1 MQVYHHNFYYQNASM
16 TEKELHETL
25 SFNIKKYRKGKFTQE
40 QLAEKVGVSA
50 QNINDIEGKRR
61 WPREGTL
68 VKIADVLEID
78 VYQLF
83 LPNNLDEIV
92 IENNDENA
100 RIRLKIKEQIAA
112 DFQITINK
120 MLEKWKN
127 SEI

>member
-1 MQVYHHNFYYQNASM
+1 M

-100 RIRLKIKEQIAA
+100 IIRLKIKEQIAA

>member
-1 MQVYHHNFYYQNASM
+1 MYGFNFYYQNASM

-40 QLAEKVGVSA
+40 QLAEKIGVSA

-68 VKIADVLEID
+68 VKIADALEID

-83 LPNNLDEIV
+83 VPINLEEIV
-92 IENNDENA
+92 IDNNDENIK
-100 RIRLKIKEQIAA
+100 IRLKIKEQIVS
-112 DFQITINK
+112 DFQNTVNK
-120 MLEKWKN
+120 MLNKWKN
-127 SEI
+127 AED

>member
-1 MQVYHHNFYYQNASM
+1 MYGFNFYYQNASM

-40 QLAEKVGVSA
+40 QLAEKIGVSA

-68 VKIADVLEID
+68 VKIADALEID

-83 LPNNLDEIV
+83 VPIYLEEIV
-92 IENNDENA
+92 IDNNDENIK
-100 RIRLKIKEQIAA
+100 IRLKIKEQIVS
-112 DFQITINK
+112 DFQNTVNK
-120 MLEKWKN
+120 MLNKWKN
-127 SEI
+127 AED

>member
-1 MQVYHHNFYYQNASM
+1 MQVYYHNFYYQNASM

-92 IENNDENA
+92 IENND
-100 RIRLKIKEQIAA
+100 RIK
-112 DFQITINK
+112 NK
-120 MLEKWKN
+120 CTLGA
-127 SEI
+127 

>member
-1 MQVYHHNFYYQNASM
+1 MYGFNFYYQNASM

-40 QLAEKVGVSA
+40 QLAEKIGVSA

-68 VKIADVLEID
+68 VKIADALEID

-83 LPNNLDEIV
+83 VPINLEEIV
-92 IENNDENA
+92 IDNSDENIK
-100 RIRLKIKEQIAA
+100 IRLKIKEQIVS
-112 DFQITINK
+112 DFQNTVNK
-120 MLEKWKN
+120 MLNKWKN
-127 SEI
+127 AED